1 MKRETFG
8 SRMGFIL
15 VSAGCAVGIGNV
27 WKFPYMCGQFG
38 GAAFILIYLVFLLI
52 MGIPVMVCEF
62 GVGRASRH
70 SVAAAY
76 ETLEPQGTKW
86 HITKWIGI
94 IGCYF
99 LMMFYTTVG
108 GWMLYYCVRSFS
120 GDFVGADME
129 TVSAGFSDMLG
140 NMPLMTFW
148 TILICIIGF
157 GVCAFGIQKGIEK
170 VSKFMMTAL
179 LLIMI
184 VLAIHSVM
192 MKGAGA
198 GIRFYLIPDFRQM
211 AEIGIGNV
219 IFGAMS
225 QAFFTLSIGIG
236 AMLIFG
242 SYMEKDQRLF
252 GEAVNITVLDTV
264 VALMAGFIIIPACF
278 AYGIEPGAGPSL
290 IFITIPNIFA
300 QVAGGR
306 VWGGLFFLFLSFAA
320 FTTLVAVFE
329 NIISFDMDL
338 FGWSRKKSTL
348 VSLILIIILSM
359 PCVMGFNVLAGFTP
373 LGEGSTIMD
382 LEDFIVSNNL
392 LPLGSLGYVL
402 FCTKKNGWG
411 WNHFLEE
418 INQGEGWKFPSGIKG
433 YMSYGLPLLIIII
446 YLKGYYD
453 KFQPM
458 GTKVLV
464 GWMIVAI
471 LFLTFVIGCSC
482 GKSNAEKVDK

>member
-8 SRMGFIL
+8 SRLGFIL

-94 IGCYF
+94 VGCYF

-108 GWMLYYCVRSFS
+108 GWMLYYCVRSFR
-120 GDFVGADME
+120 GDFIDADME
-129 TVSAGFSDMLG
+129 TISAGFSDMLG

-184 VLAIHSVM
+184 VLALHSVM

-252 GEAVNITVLDTV
+252 GEAVNITVLDTI

-348 VSLILIIILSM
+348 VSLVLIIILSM

-411 WNHFLEE
+411 WSSFLEE
-418 INQGEGWKFPSGIKG
+418 INQGEGWKFPAGIKG

-458 GTKVLV
+458 GTKTLI
-464 GWMIVAI
+464 GWMIVAF
-471 LFLTFVIGCSC
+471 LFLAFVIGCSC
-482 GKSNAEKVDK
+482 GKSNAEKADK